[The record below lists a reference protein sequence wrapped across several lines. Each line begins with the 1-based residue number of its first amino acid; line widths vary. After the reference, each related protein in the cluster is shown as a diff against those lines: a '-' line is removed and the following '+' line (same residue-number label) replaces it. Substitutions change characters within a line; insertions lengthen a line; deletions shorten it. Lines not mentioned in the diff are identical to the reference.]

1 VALHHTG
8 FVVAALNMDFVGVGV
23 VSGRLASACHNCH
36 KILLRRPLDY
46 HNRDN
51 SCIDLLE
58 LTSSGA
64 INLAPKTCFRL
75 KDSGEGLS
83 EVQYTWQDNIT
94 RGQVSIAYLI
104 EEARLLVS
112 VRKKDDL
119 MRDNQAK
126 IKTLP
131 PGTVNHPMRKGAKQH
146 IET

>member
-1 VALHHTG
+1 
-8 FVVAALNMDFVGVGV
+8 MDFVGVGV

-104 EEARLLVS
+104 EEACLLAS

-126 IKTLP
+126 NKNLAARHSKSPHEKRSKT
-131 PGTVNHPMRKGAKQH
+131 TH
-146 IET
+146 